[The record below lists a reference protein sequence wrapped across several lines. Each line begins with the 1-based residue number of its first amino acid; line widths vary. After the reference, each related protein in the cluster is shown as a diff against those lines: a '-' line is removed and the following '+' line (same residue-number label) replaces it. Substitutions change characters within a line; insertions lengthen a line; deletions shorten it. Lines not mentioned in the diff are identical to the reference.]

1 MESPIIITLD
11 GNIGA
16 GKSTLLDILSEEL
29 SFVKVVPEPV
39 GDWLQLKDEQG
50 NSLLS
55 LFYSDTA
62 RWCYTFQNC
71 ALLTRLIETERMIE
85 DWRKLEG
92 QKPSILITERSVLTD
107 RFVFADMLYR
117 QGKMSKLEWDI
128 YMKWYSYYAAHLP
141 VKGILH
147 LTTTAST
154 AKERIGIRA
163 RPGEEEIPLQYLKDL
178 EEQHE
183 KWIAE
188 SHLPSFQISTEPGTN
203 LREVAQQISTWLQK
217 TYLGVSEQK

>member
-55 LFYSDTA
+55 LFYSDTS

-71 ALLTRLIETERMIE
+71 ALLTRLIETEKMIG

-92 QKPSILITERSVLTD
+92 VKPPILITERSVLTD

-117 QGKMSKLEWDI
+117 QGKMNKLEWDI

-147 LTTTAST
+147 LTTSAST

-163 RPGEEEIPLQYLKDL
+163 RRGEEEIPLQYLKDL
-178 EEQHE
+178 DAQHE
-183 KWIAE
+183 KWIRE

-203 LREVAQQISTWLQK
+203 LREVAQQISSWLKK
-217 TYLGVSEQK
+217 TYLGVSE